1 MYGHTFN
8 VLNLSTGEL
17 VNDYERNRAT
27 MYKQNPYKQRVA
39 SPIAVWYVNPPDRAT
54 LIDIAM
60 YLKLPLNAL
69 ECIDG

>member
-1 MYGHTFN
+1 MSGHTFN

-39 SPIAVWYVNPPDRAT
+39 SPIAVCPAT
-54 LIDIAM
+54 IIFL
-60 YLKLPLNAL
+60 YFL
-69 ECIDG
+69 